1 MIDIWRFP
9 LDDKSVLSQTAVLS
23 KDEVDRSDR
32 FVFTRDK
39 ERYLAGRI
47 LLRTAL
53 ATYIGLAPDKI
64 AIKHGNSGKPFID
77 AKVQFNC
84 SHSQEIFVIAVS
96 DHKGIGIDIESIR
109 PLDDIEGLMRQVFS
123 EKEKE
128 FIRTQSQSMQK
139 QVFFQ
144 LWTRKEAVLKALGK
158 GIDSSITQF
167 SVLSSTARMW
177 LSLSKEI
184 CGELPTRWLITDV
197 VGISDHYACA
207 LCVDDEE
214 NSQTM
219 FDTNIVHRN
228 W

>member
-64 AIKHGNSGKPFID
+64 AIKYGNSGKPFID

-167 SVLSSTARMW
+167 SVFSSAAKMW
-177 LSLSKEI
+177 LNLSEEI
-184 CGELPTRWLITDV
+184 CGGLPTRWLITDV
-197 VGISDHYACA
+197 AGISDRCACA

-214 NSQTM
+214 NSRTAL
-219 FDTNIVHRN
+219 DTNIVYRN
-228 W
+228 